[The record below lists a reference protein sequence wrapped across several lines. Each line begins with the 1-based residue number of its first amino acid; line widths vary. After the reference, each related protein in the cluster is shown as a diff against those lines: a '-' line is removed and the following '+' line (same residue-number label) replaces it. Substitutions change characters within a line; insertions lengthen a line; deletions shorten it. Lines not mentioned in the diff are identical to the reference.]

1 MARNEQGEG
10 IGSNG
15 VGYGT
20 HRFGAAYLLSDR
32 CIGTALAVWNL
43 SQNLP
48 YLLLESGTY
57 GS

>member
-1 MARNEQGEG
+1 MARNEQREG

-20 HRFGAAYLLSDR
+20 HRPRSAYLLGNR
-32 CIGTALAVWNL
+32 KIGTGLAVWDL

-57 GS
+57 ES